1 MFITYLL
8 RELRRRARQA
18 ILVALGLALGVG
30 LVITV
35 TAASS
40 GVKNAQAQVL
50 HSLYGVGTDITVTQA
65 PAAGSGRFGG
75 FGFGFGGAGG
85 TGSRPKAGTKI
96 NQNRVTTGQY
106 GPVDAS
112 SVTTISKLKNV
123 AAASG
128 ALTLTDIKISLTIGN
143 FTGGSGGPGGAPS
156 GRGNF
161 KPPVTF
167 SVSGVDLS
175 TGAVGPLASAKLT
188 TGRTFTTADTTSNVA
203 VVDSNYA
210 TQNKIK
216 VGSIVQIG
224 NTAGKS
230 TNFTVVGMV
239 STPSGTGS
247 DFYIPLARAQA
258 LANQKDKVN
267 TVYVAA
273 SDATAISTVSRQI
286 KSLMP
291 KATVTTASSL
301 ASEVTGSLSSAASLA
316 NTLGKWL
323 AIAVLAAAFAL
334 AVLLTMSAVA
344 RRVREFGT
352 LKALGWRSKRVVGQV
367 MGEALTIGVIGGIV
381 GVALGYVGSILVGHF
396 APPLTA
402 ALGQTTGTATP
413 GGRRFF
419 TPGSGGG
426 PGGAFPGGSGGGP
439 GGGFAQLASNPSV
452 TVHLSAPVT
461 ISVIAAAVLLAIL
474 GGLIAGG
481 FGSWRAANLR
491 PAAALSRVA

>member
-18 ILVALGLALGVG
+18 ILIALGLALGVG

-65 PAAGSGRFGG
+65 PAAGTGRFGG
-75 FGFGFGGAGG
+75 FGFGFGGNGSTG
-85 TGSRPKAGTKI
+85 TRPKAGTKI
-96 NQNRVTTGQY
+96 DQNRVTTGQY
-106 GPVDAS
+106 GPVDSS

-123 AAASG
+123 AGASG
-128 ALTLTDIKISLTIGN
+128 ALALTDIKISLTIGN
-143 FTGGSGGPGGAPS
+143 FSFNGGNGGNGGTGGSGGSGGTPS

-175 TGAVGPLASAKLT
+175 TGALGPLASAKLGA
-188 TGRTFTTADTTSNVA
+188 GRTFTTSDTTSNVA

-210 TQNKIK
+210 KQNKIK

-224 NTAGKS
+224 NSAGKS
-230 TNFTVVGMV
+230 TNFTVVGVV

-258 LANQKDKVN
+258 LSDQKNKVN

-273 SDATAISTVSRQI
+273 QNATQISTVSKQI
-286 KSLMP
+286 KTLMP

-301 ASEVTGSLSSAASLA
+301 ASEVTGSLASASSLA
-316 NTLGKWL
+316 NSLGKWL
-323 AIAVLAAAFAL
+323 AIAVLVAAFAL

-352 LKALGWRSKRVVGQV
+352 LKALGWRSRRIVGQV

-381 GVALGYVGSILVGHF
+381 GVGLGYLGALLVGHF
-396 APPLTA
+396 APPLSA
-402 ALGQTTGTATP
+402 AVGQTTGSATP
-413 GGRRFF
+413 GGGRVFR
-419 TPGSGGG
+419 
-426 PGGAFPGGSGGGP
+426 PGGFGGSGGG
-439 GGGFAQLASNPSV
+439 GGWRRRE
-452 TVHLSAPVT
+452 
-461 ISVIAAAVLLAIL
+461 
-474 GGLIAGG
+474 AGDSG
-481 FGSWRAANLR
+481 R
-491 PAAALSRVA
+491 PAAAASAGSRAIRRSRSTSARR